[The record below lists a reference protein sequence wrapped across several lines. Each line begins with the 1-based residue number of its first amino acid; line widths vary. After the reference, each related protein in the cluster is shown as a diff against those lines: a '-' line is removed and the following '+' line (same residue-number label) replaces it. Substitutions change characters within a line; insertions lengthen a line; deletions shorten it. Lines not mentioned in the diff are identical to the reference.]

1 MAAFPAF
8 LLFFTA
14 FTLRL
19 TLTSCMEVD
28 FCKPFRLEH
37 EKHPKGASVG
47 FKLSAFRQDFYLHL
61 TPDSTFLATGGG
73 SAASR
78 ASSGLREC
86 FYSGDVNADP
96 DSFVAVSLC
105 EGLRGGFTYKGME
118 YFITASTEDTA
129 AEYGHILEK
138 THRISRRMSS
148 GHPGA
153 NFPSRCGVTPD
164 TNFSVS
170 MEKYKHLDQLDA
182 GGFTES
188 VLKSLGRSKRFV
200 SIPRFVEVMVVAD
213 QSMVAFHGVDLE
225 HYLLT
230 LMSVAAR
237 LYKHPSI
244 LNSINIVVVGFMV
257 INEADKGPKVSSNA
271 ALTLRNFCSWQKKL
285 NKPNDKHPEYWDTA
299 ILFTKQDLCGATT
312 CDTLGMADV
321 GTICDPKRSCS
332 VIEDDGLPS
341 AFTTAHELGH
351 IFNMPHDN
359 VKACEEV
366 FGKLKDN
373 HMMSPTLI
381 QIDRSRPW
389 SVCSAAIITEF
400 LDRGHGD
407 CLLDQPQKQLTLQ
420 DSLPGSSYSLH
431 RQCELAFGLGSKPCP
446 YMQPCAKLWCTGN
459 VRGQQVCQTRHF
471 PWADGTSCVYSKVC
485 NRGACVDKHSTMN
498 VKVDGRWGK
507 WGGFGDCSRSCG
519 GGVQLA
525 RRECDNPVPENGG
538 KYCYGLRIKYRSC
551 NLNACPE
558 TGKRF
563 REEQCE
569 AFNGLNLNTSRL
581 GSSVVWIPKYSGISP
596 KDKCKLICRANGTGY
611 FYVLSPKV
619 VDGTPCSPDTSAV
632 CVQGIC
638 IKAGCDGKLDSDK
651 KFDKCGVC
659 GGDNQSCKKI
669 SGMFTKPVNGYNFVV
684 TLPTGASNID
694 IRQRGYRGMVSDEN
708 YLAVKNRHGKYLL
721 NGNYVVSAVERDLLL
736 KGTLL
741 RYSGTSTSVEIL
753 QATRPLQ
760 EPLTVEVLSVGKMT
774 PPRIRYSFYMS
785 KEHKDEK
792 TLQKEKSHKPQNS
805 VLIDG
810 KNTVIKNKVIGKR
823 LVSHWKTA
831 GWDSCTVTCGNG
843 LQKRFVQCQS
853 TEGRLATD
861 CDITKRPAAVRAC
874 GDPCPIWNVGT
885 WSQCS
890 KSCGRGFK
898 RRSVCCTTENGL
910 NLPRNHCSGKKKPQE
925 LDLCNLTSC

>member
-1 MAAFPAF
+1 
-8 LLFFTA
+8 
-14 FTLRL
+14 
-19 TLTSCMEVD
+19 MEVD
-28 FCKPFRLEH
+28 FCKPFRLQH
-37 EKHPKGASVG
+37 EKYPKGARVG
-47 FKLSAFRQDFYLHL
+47 FKLRAFRQDFYLHL

-105 EGLRGGFTYKGME
+105 KGLRGGFTHKAME
-118 YFITASTEDTA
+118 YIITASTEDTA

-138 THRISRRMSS
+138 THRINRRMSS
-148 GHPGA
+148 RHPGA

-182 GGFTES
+182 GGFMEG
-188 VLKSLGRSKRFV
+188 VLKSLGRSKRSV

-213 QSMVAFHGVDLE
+213 QSMAAFHGVDLE

-257 INEADKGPKVSSNA
+257 INETDKGPKVSSNA

-341 AFTTAHELGH
+341 AFTTAHELGKIVADPEIQH
-351 IFNMPHDN
+351 LLS
-359 VKACEEV
+359 EETLPNWLEIHPNKSSLKELDYYYYFV
-366 FGKLKDN
+366 FPFHHQQRLVD
-373 HMMSPTLI
+373 
-381 QIDRSRPW
+381 
-389 SVCSAAIITEF
+389 F
-400 LDRGHGD
+400 LG
-407 CLLDQPQKQLTLQ
+407 
-420 DSLPGSSYSLH
+420 
-431 RQCELAFGLGSKPCP
+431 
-446 YMQPCAKLWCTGN
+446 
-459 VRGQQVCQTRHF
+459 
-471 PWADGTSCVYSKVC
+471 
-485 NRGACVDKHSTMN
+485 
-498 VKVDGRWGK
+498 
-507 WGGFGDCSRSCG
+507 
-519 GGVQLA
+519 
-525 RRECDNPVPENGG
+525 
-538 KYCYGLRIKYRSC
+538 
-551 NLNACPE
+551 
-558 TGKRF
+558 
-563 REEQCE
+563 
-569 AFNGLNLNTSRL
+569 
-581 GSSVVWIPKYSGISP
+581 
-596 KDKCKLICRANGTGY
+596 
-611 FYVLSPKV
+611 V

-694 IRQRGYRGMVSDEN
+694 IRQGGYRGMVSDEN

-792 TLQKEKSHKPQNS
+792 TLRKEDKSHKLQNS

-810 KNTVIKNKVIGKR
+810 KNTVIKNMVIGKR

-843 LQKRFVQCQS
+843 LQKRLVQCQS

-885 WSQCS
+885 CSQCS

-898 RRSVCCTTENGL
+898 RCSVCCTTENGL